1 VTDRIEARVV
11 RHSELELLS
20 GKVTSDGGELRQFS
34 GSEYGLVT
42 SAMVAEVAP
51 GSGARRHR
59 HPHAEVFVL
68 HNGQGR
74 FEVEGA
80 YFEAEAGDMVIIPPN
95 AWPSFTNTG
104 TGMLSQVAFHQN
116 ARAVTLFEDG
126 ARRD

>member
-1 VTDRIEARVV
+1 MSDRIEARVV

-20 GKVTSDGGELRQFS
+20 GKVSSDGGELRQFS
-34 GSEYGLVT
+34 GSDYGLAT

-68 HNGQGR
+68 HDGHGR
-74 FEVEGA
+74 FEVEGT
-80 YFEAEAGDMVIIPPN
+80 YFEAEAGDIVIIPPD
-95 AWPSFTNTG
+95 AWHSFRNTG
-104 TGMLSQVAFHQN
+104 TGMLRQAAIHQN

-126 ARRD
+126 SRRD